1 MEQNLAQM
9 IDHCEKISKLLIDY
23 NGSGISTAEKNI
35 LTNFRF
41 SLIKFGVYLS
51 DTDGFVSEEERDCI
65 KQNLG
70 VCPEINELRMLKY
83 REKIS
88 AEEYG
93 KEIPLV
99 IKYAVLSDA
108 KKLISDDPFNN
119 QKAQIITDTYKLF
132 GQHMLAS
139 QSDDSIIANKKYTDY
154 IEMLTSFLN
163 EFNVNVALAE
173 KLYSPE
179 IVATN
184 SGEEDP
190 EKLEKLLE
198 DFNKLVGLT
207 EVKKEVNSLVNL
219 LKVQKL
225 RKEKDMKISD
235 VSKHMVFSGN
245 PGTGKTTVARLLAS
259 IYKSLGA
266 LKKGQLIEVDR
277 SALVK
282 GYVGQTAPKVMEVCE
297 SAFGGIL
304 FIDEAYTLTVGKGEG
319 DFGQEAVDT
328 LLKVMEDHRDDLVVI
343 VAGYPDLMQ
352 EFLSSNPGLKSRF
365 NKFIY
370 FEDYTPDEQVAI
382 LEGICEKQDYCMTGE
397 AMDYAR
403 DFFAKRAENKTISN
417 ANARDV
423 RNFVEKAI
431 TNHATRVVNIENATK
446 EQLSTF
452 EKEDFESIEL

>member
-1 MEQNLAQM
+1 
-9 IDHCEKISKLLIDY
+9 
-23 NGSGISTAEKNI
+23 
-35 LTNFRF
+35 
-41 SLIKFGVYLS
+41 
-51 DTDGFVSEEERDCI
+51 
-65 KQNLG
+65 
-70 VCPEINELRMLKY
+70 
-83 REKIS
+83 
-88 AEEYG
+88 
-93 KEIPLV
+93 
-99 IKYAVLSDA
+99 
-108 KKLISDDPFNN
+108 
-119 QKAQIITDTYKLF
+119 
-132 GQHMLAS
+132 
-139 QSDDSIIANKKYTDY
+139 
-154 IEMLTSFLN
+154 
-163 EFNVNVALAE
+163 
-173 KLYSPE
+173 
-179 IVATN
+179 
-184 SGEEDP
+184 
-190 EKLEKLLE
+190 
-198 DFNKLVGLT
+198 
-207 EVKKEVNSLVNL
+207 
-219 LKVQKL
+219 
-225 RKEKDMKISD
+225 
-235 VSKHMVFSGN
+235 
-245 PGTGKTTVARLLAS
+245 
-259 IYKSLGA
+259 
-266 LKKGQLIEVDR
+266 
-277 SALVK
+277 
-282 GYVGQTAPKVMEVCE
+282 VGQTAPKVMEVCE

-403 DFFAKRAENKTISN
+403 EFFTKRAENKTISN

>member
-1 MEQNLAQM
+1 MEQNLTQM
-9 IDHCEKISKLLIDY
+9 IEHCEKISNLLLQHH
-23 NGSGISTAEKNI
+23 ISDISEGEKNI
-35 LTNFRF
+35 LESFKF

-51 DTDGFVSEEERDCI
+51 DVDGVITDEERDCI
-65 KQNLG
+65 KNNLG
-70 VCPEINELRMLKY
+70 ICPETEDLKQIKY
-83 REKIS
+83 REKIN
-88 AEEYG
+88 AQDYG
-93 KEIPLV
+93 NTIPLML
-99 IKYAVLSDA
+99 KYAVLADA
-108 KKLISDDPFNN
+108 KKLVPDDPYSN
-119 QKAQIITDTYKLF
+119 QKSQIIVDTYKLF
-132 GQHMLAS
+132 GQHMMASQHDPSMLAS
-139 QSDDSIIANKKYTDY
+139 KKLTEYTDK
-154 IEMLTSFLN
+154 LSSFIQ
-163 EFNVNVALAE
+163 EYNVMVPLAE

-179 IVATN
+179 IVAIN
-184 SGEEDP
+184 NGEENP
-190 EKLEKLLE
+190 KKLEELLE
-198 DFNKLVGLT
+198 SFNNLVGLA

-225 RKEKDMKISD
+225 RKEMDMKTSD

-245 PGTGKTTVARLLAS
+245 PGTGKTTVARLLAE

-266 LKKGQLIEVDR
+266 LKRGQLVEVDR

-370 FEDYTPDEQVAI
+370 FQDYSAEEQVKI
-382 LEGICEKQDYCMTGE
+382 LEGMCKKQDYKMTEE
-397 AMDYAR
+397 ARAYALE
-403 DFFAKRAENKTISN
+403 FFGDRAENKDVNN

-423 RNFVEKAI
+423 RNFMEKAI
-431 TNHATRVVNIENATK
+431 TNHATRVVDIEDATK
-446 EQLSTF
+446 ECLSTF
-452 EKEDFESIEL
+452 EKVDFENIDL